1 MQYGQR
7 RWPCCRAD
15 DSDLLADLN
24 RLAQIDCLEKIKTMI
39 HAGHVLAGNV
49 GLAAELSA
57 GGNIDSVE
65 LLVQLVKAHIFA
77 HGGIQ
82 MDLHTGGFDCLNVPV
97 EHSLGQTVLRNTV
110 GQDAAG
116 NTLRL
121 ENLNG
126 IATQLQV
133 ICTAQAAGAG
143 ADNGNFLSVG
153 FALLFHNRHAVFE
166 SLVCDKTLDVADTHG
181 FIQAV
186 SVACCLAG
194 MVADSAA
201 YRGEGVGLTN
211 KAVCILISAG
221 TCQSD
226 IALNIRSGRTCSAA
240 GRYIPRH
247 YSGSNFDCIG
257 GAMAFTV
264 FAANAFALIHT
275 CYSFYDL
282 HCFSPFNF

>member
-1 MQYGQR
+1 
-7 RWPCCRAD
+7 
-15 DSDLLADLN
+15 
-24 RLAQIDCLEKIKTMI
+24 MI

-77 HGGIQ
+77 HGGVQ

-133 ICTAQAAGAG
+133 ICTAQAGW
-143 ADNGNFLSVG
+143 
-153 FALLFHNRHAVFE
+153 
-166 SLVCDKTLDVADTHG
+166 
-181 FIQAV
+181 
-186 SVACCLAG
+186 
-194 MVADSAA
+194 
-201 YRGEGVGLTN
+201 
-211 KAVCILISAG
+211 
-221 TCQSD
+221 
-226 IALNIRSGRTCSAA
+226 GR
-240 GRYIPRH
+240 RR
-247 YSGSNFDCIG
+247 
-257 GAMAFTV
+257 
-264 FAANAFALIHT
+264 
-275 CYSFYDL
+275 
-282 HCFSPFNF
+282 